1 VKLFSDQD
9 DTTAEIPAALQD
21 ARFLHIPID
30 GQKTIKCERASIVF
44 LLTPVLDRNRDTASQ
59 PSMDQGFEKVA
70 LPEIPLFNPAS
81 PANYCTLF
89 QKDCAAGET
98 IFIRKWTVLY
108 TSHETHDAPRRRV
121 GLRSVCKHQGVERL
135 GVPTKRCFVSH
146 QGTEVLLIGKPC

>member
-1 VKLFSDQD
+1 MKLFSDQD

-21 ARFLHIPID
+21 ARFLHIAID

-44 LLTPVLDRNRDTASQ
+44 FLTPVLDRNRDTASQ

-70 LPEIPLFNPAS
+70 LPETPLFNPAS

-89 QKDCAAGET
+89 QKKTAPLVKQSSSANGS
-98 IFIRKWTVLY
+98 RLY
-108 TSHETHDAPRRRV
+108 SFHETHDAPRRRV

-146 QGTEVLLIGKPC
+146 KGTEAQRSC